1 MDFVFFI
8 VFFQLAIDYPHT
20 FLFEYFEIMYLSNKE
35 IPKLNVVISC
45 GFSSVERIPDLAIY
59 AQKVRKSNFSDHK
72 IEITSDNKVTA
83 KTFTGE

>member
-8 VFFQLAIDYPHT
+8 VFFQLATDYPHT

-45 GFSSVERIPDLAIY
+45 GFSSVERIPDLAI
-59 AQKVRKSNFSDHK
+59 
-72 IEITSDNKVTA
+72 
-83 KTFTGE
+83 